1 MRVPDTFSTV
11 FMFYRNEISKNNF
24 TSEHVNDVS
33 LGNIAIKN
41 CILFQNGKPKMTA
54 KSSQI

>member
-1 MRVPDTFSTV
+1 
-11 FMFYRNEISKNNF
+11 MFLTEWDLTNNF